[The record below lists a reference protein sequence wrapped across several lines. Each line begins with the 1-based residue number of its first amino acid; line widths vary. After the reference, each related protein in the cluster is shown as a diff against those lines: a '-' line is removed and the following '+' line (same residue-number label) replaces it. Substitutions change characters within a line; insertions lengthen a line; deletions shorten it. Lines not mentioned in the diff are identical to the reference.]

1 MATNFNNESLI
12 QQNAYSHE
20 ACYMV
25 NFPFPVKVTVILV
38 FSVMLLF
45 SLVGNALIII
55 MVFKRPELKNTTN
68 FFIVNMAV
76 CDIVL
81 TLTSTP
87 VRIEEMA
94 IGSYQ
99 WNIGVK
105 AALIFCKL
113 SVFVERLTI
122 AVSVESLCWI
132 ALDRFLAVVFPMKV
146 HAISSRC
153 RALAITCTW
162 IIGLAL
168 KSLDLSTV
176 EIKITADGPT
186 CRKRIDTI
194 AFSLYAACFQIAP
207 LILMT
212 VLYCVIA
219 WTLQR
224 QNKALGTNEVHQRTR
239 KKRRAI
245 KMSVCIM
252 VCFYVCLFPQLLW
265 MFLLLLRYEAPCEFY
280 KRLSLVVYLLYHLS
294 TITNPIICVTFVGSY
309 RRGLKEFFNS
319 FWNQCNCFVT
329 GNLETSQQEEIIITL
344 QRFTITTEKELNLTF

>member
-1 MATNFNNESLI
+1 
-12 QQNAYSHE
+12 
-20 ACYMV
+20 MV
-25 NFPFPVKVTVILV
+25 DLPFPVNVTVILV

-76 CDIVL
+76 CAIVL

-87 VRIEEMA
+87 VRIEEIT

-99 WNIGVK
+99 WNIGIK

-212 VLYCVIA
+212 ILYCVIA

-224 QNKALGTNEVHQRTR
+224 QNKALGSLFGGSLSNEGPCYLVKMSRPSYHLHMDHRTR
-239 KKRRAI
+239 I
-245 KMSVCIM
+245 KVIRPVYGRNNNHCRWTYVHKTYRHYCVFVVCS
-252 VCFYVCLFPQLLW
+252 LFSNCTTYP
-265 MFLLLLRYEAPCEFY
+265 
-280 KRLSLVVYLLYHLS
+280 HD
-294 TITNPIICVTFVGSY
+294 NPI
-309 RRGLKEFFNS
+309 L
-319 FWNQCNCFVT
+319 CFIK
-329 GNLETSQQEEIIITL
+329 NWIIV
-344 QRFTITTEKELNLTF
+344 